1 MDFRKI
7 NISPRYVYFLYRI
20 RYILYVVIFLAIFL
34 EAFNSVKKEKEAL
47 YNKIA
52 QYEYI
57 SFLIKNGKPKT
68 KTLNENYVRNLFS
81 HTKVDYIK
89 YENGFYNVKASN
101 VDIKTLANIVYQ
113 IENDGFKINFLK
125 ATDYTGEQNF
135 DLLMEISP

>member
-1 MDFRKI
+1 LRLLI
-7 NISPRYVYFLYRI
+7 V
-20 RYILYVVIFLAIFL
+20 
-34 EAFNSVKKEKEAL
+34 VKKEKEAL

-101 VDIKTLANIVYQ
+101 VDIQTLANIVYQ